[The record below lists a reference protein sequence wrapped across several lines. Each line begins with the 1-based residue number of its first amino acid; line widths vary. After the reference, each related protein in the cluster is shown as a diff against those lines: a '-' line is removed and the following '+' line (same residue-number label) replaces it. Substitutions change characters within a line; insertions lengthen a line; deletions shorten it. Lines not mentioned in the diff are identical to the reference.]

1 MAPLSGV
8 LVLDLSRVLSGPY
21 ATQQL
26 IDLGARVL
34 KIEEPDK
41 GDDTRGFGPPFTGGE
56 STYFMSINRGKES
69 VAVDLKQPEGVA
81 LIRRLAAKADVVIE
95 NFRPGTAERLGLSL
109 AELRQERPA
118 LITCSISGYGAGGHP
133 DFAGRPGYD
142 AVIQAAS
149 GLMALTG
156 AVDGPPARFGV
167 AIADL
172 VTGLFAAQG
181 VLAALYL
188 RERTGRGQ
196 HVEVTMQEAM
206 AALLTYQAGIY
217 FATGKSPPRMGDA
230 HPSICPYE
238 SLATKDGLLMLAVG
252 NDAQFVRL
260 TKLLG
265 LPALASDP
273 RFSTNRARVT
283 HRPAL
288 LAELKPKFLERS
300 SEEWDRL
307 LSQEGVPAGPVLDV
321 AQALEHPQL
330 AARGTLTEVEHP
342 AAGTLRAVRS
352 PVRLEDEAGAALPP
366 PLLGQHTTQVLA
378 EILGLSAEEL
388 ARLAA
393 AGTIG
398 RRRK

>member
-1 MAPLSGV
+1 M
-8 LVLDLSRVLSGPY
+8 
-21 ATQQL
+21 
-26 IDLGARVL
+26 
-34 KIEEPDK
+34 
-41 GDDTRGFGPPFTGGE
+41 
-56 STYFMSINRGKES
+56 
-69 VAVDLKQPEGVA
+69 
-81 LIRRLAAKADVVIE
+81 
-95 NFRPGTAERLGLSL
+95 
-109 AELRQERPA
+109 
-118 LITCSISGYGAGGHP
+118 
-133 DFAGRPGYD
+133 
-142 AVIQAAS
+142 
-149 GLMALTG
+149 
-156 AVDGPPARFGV
+156 
-167 AIADL
+167 AIANL

-265 LPALASDP
+265 LPALATDP

-321 AQALEHPQL
+321 ARPSIIPSSP
-330 AARGTLTEVEHP
+330 RGTLTEVEHP
-342 AAGTLRAVRS
+342 TAGRLRAVRS
-352 PVRLEDEAGAALPP
+352 PVRLQDEAAAALPP
-366 PLLGQHTTQVLA
+366 PLLGQHPTKVLA
-378 EILGLSAEEL
+378 KILGLSAEEL
-388 ARLAA
+388 ARLAPPA
-393 AGTIG
+393 PWGGGASEQ
-398 RRRK
+398 RRARAIALG